1 MMILEFQGIGL
12 SYHTPVD
19 FWKIVQALKG
29 AKNATLALTCL
40 TESGTK
46 VKNFKSNGHDFGK
59 KNIFRF

>member
-1 MMILEFQGIGL
+1 M
-12 SYHTPVD
+12 D

-59 KNIFRF
+59 KKYFSILMLLMLQ